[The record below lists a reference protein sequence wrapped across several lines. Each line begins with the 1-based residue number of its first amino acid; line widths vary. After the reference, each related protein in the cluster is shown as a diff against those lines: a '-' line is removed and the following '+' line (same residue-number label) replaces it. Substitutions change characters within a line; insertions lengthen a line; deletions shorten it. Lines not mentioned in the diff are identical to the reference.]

1 MALEVG
7 KTTSRWYF
15 GKNRKIKI
23 LPFCEI
29 FDLWVDIF
37 FKINFSST
45 WKTFFF
51 SFCESMG
58 LNLSLPLSQAKKSQ
72 KLTILGRNEYL
83 SFWAI
88 LKKNFQNFEK
98 MSKNWNFQRP
108 LEPKIF
114 VLWKNFT
121 GHKMRKMFQKKHFLA
136 LEVGKTTSRWYF
148 GKNRKI
154 KILPFLTFSKNIFFK
169 SSFAS
174 AWKLFFF
181 FNFENTPT
189 QL

>member
-1 MALEVG
+1 MIFWQKSKNQNFAILWNFWFVG
-7 KTTSRWYF
+7 WYF
-15 GKNRKIKI
+15 
-23 LPFCEI
+23 FQ
-29 FDLWVDIF
+29 DQF
-37 FKINFSST
+37 FKHLKNI
-45 WKTFFF
+45 FF

-58 LNLSLPLSQAKKSQ
+58 LKLSLPCSQAKKSQ

-174 AWKLFFF
+174 AWKHFFF
-181 FNFENTPT
+181 F
-189 QL
+189 